1 MKRNGGFSLVELM
14 VAMVIGLVIIL
25 GAGQLFLTVFQ
36 TQRQVE
42 ALGEKQA
49 AVNFAVETL
58 IRDIRRAAQDTIEWN
73 DTDREFKLTVRNR
86 GDVVSGCS
94 PGDEVDKT
102 YRLSG
107 SELQVRNDCGG
118 GGDFQSVVS
127 GLDAGGPNNGFNINL
142 DASDVGKGI
151 WMVQIDLIAT
161 DFSGDADS
169 LSFYAV
175 NRTSAV
181 ENSGVDDTDS
191 DSGDEAEESDPDG
204 DGYDDNGNQLY
215 ADECYNGGGKFKPR
229 WCGM

>member
-42 ALGEKQA
+42 VLGEKQA

-151 WMVQIDLIAT
+151 WMVQIDLDAT
-161 DFSGDADS
+161 DSSGDTDS
-169 LSFYAV
+169 LAFYAV
-175 NRTSAV
+175 NRTAAV
-181 ENSGVDDTDS
+181 VGNGGDIVSVVDDGNDVG
-191 DSGDEAEESDPDG
+191 SGDT
-204 DGYDDNGNQLY
+204 DDEVSCDKSGGWGQGGKP
-215 ADECYNGGGKFKPR
+215 DECK
-229 WCGM
+229 